1 MPTESRIGIQHSALV
16 IEKRVALGILACA
29 LTALVYQTTL
39 DHPFVF
45 DDRITVLL
53 NPSLVDLSDLRGIL
67 LYNLAHPVV
76 NVSYAIDSAFS
87 GVSSFGF
94 HVTNGILHLVVVA
107 LFYGWCMRPPADG
120 LRPGSD
126 LRHTSGEPT
135 SDPGL
140 TPAFQ
145 WPAFFAAAA
154 LCLLPGFV

>member
-1 MPTESRIGIQHSALV
+1 IPTGTRIGIQHSGLG
-16 IEKRVALGILACA
+16 IGKRGGLGILACA
-29 LTALVYQTTL
+29 LTALVYQATL

-45 DDRITVLL
+45 GDRITVLL

-107 LFYGWCMRPPADG
+107 LFYGWCMRALADG
-120 LRPGSD
+120 RRPGSD
-126 LRHTSGEPT
+126 RGQSRG
-135 SDPGL
+135 
-140 TPAFQ
+140 
-145 WPAFFAAAA
+145 
-154 LCLLPGFV
+154 